1 MRTTSTGELVY
12 AAHYPLPGE
21 VQTVARGE
29 LLALVVLLRFA
40 TPLAEIDFVTDNKG
54 VFDKYNS
61 GPKKAKLSSNCDLY
75 HELFQLIFKKCLFV
89 TVRWMPS
96 HLSPEDPRPLG
107 VSEVDVKVM
116 IGLINM
122 QRWQQKLSKCLRK
135 LHRTVSII
143 TSL

>member
-29 LLALVVLLRFA
+29 LLALVVLHE
-40 TPLAEIDFVTDNKG
+40 EIDFVTDNKG

-75 HELFQLIFKKCLFV
+75 HELFQLIFRKGLLV
-89 TVRWMPS
+89 TVRWMP
-96 HLSPEDPRPLG
+96 
-107 VSEVDVKVM
+107 
-116 IGLINM
+116 
-122 QRWQQKLSKCLRK
+122 
-135 LHRTVSII
+135 
-143 TSL
+143 